1 MEDSDRRQDSIPGIA
16 GATAL
21 VVAFSL
27 LLVEAGG
34 ALGARFG
41 WWEFRVGFTML
52 RSAAYM
58 GIGSAAV
65 ASVALVSCLRE
76 KDERGSV
83 VSATAIVLGIL
94 VFAIPGSYLWTARH
108 VPMIHDISTDTQN
121 PPVFVALLETR
132 KKAPNGAEYGG
143 PEVAGKQAAAYPDI
157 RPVDLDIAPA
167 AAFDRALA
175 TARRMGWEIAAA
187 DASSGRIEA
196 TDTTPWFGFK
206 DDVVVRI
213 SAAGGGGSR
222 IDVRSVSRVG
232 KSDIGKNASRI
243 RAFSRALEKG

>member
-1 MEDSDRRQDSIPGIA
+1 MDEEGRRQDSIPGIA
-16 GATAL
+16 AATAL
-21 VVAFSL
+21 AVAFVL
-27 LLVEAGG
+27 LLVEAGA
-34 ALGARFG
+34 ALGSRFG

-52 RSAAYM
+52 RSAAWL
-58 GIGSAAV
+58 GLGSAAV
-65 ASVALVSCLRE
+65 AVVSLVSGLRG
-76 KDERGSV
+76 KSERGSV
-83 VSATAIVLGIL
+83 VAATAIVLGIL
-94 VFAIPGSYLWTARH
+94 VFAIPGSFLWTARH
-108 VPMIHDISTDTQN
+108 VPMIHDLSTDTQD

-157 RPVDLDIAPA
+157 KPVDLDVAPA

-175 TARRMGWEIAAA
+175 TARRLGWEIAAA
-187 DASSGRIEA
+187 DASAGRIEA

-206 DDVVVRI
+206 DDVVIRI

-222 IDVRSVSRVG
+222 IDVRSASRVG

-243 RAFSRALEKG
+243 RAFVRALQDG